1 MFVKLPYKFQK
12 RILISRIAVL
22 EGEPPSNSSD
32 DDLGEKDLEK
42 GDEVADNRK
51 PEESKKKKQEAKDP
65 NLIEWNGPDD
75 PENPQNWPNGKKWRV
90 TMALALMTFCVTFAS
105 SVFSNATVAVANLY
119 GVSTEVSTL
128 GTSLF
133 VLGFGFGPLVSNFP
147 LRFGQYT
154 N

>member
-1 MFVKLPYKFQK
+1 LPYKFQK
-12 RILISRIAVL
+12 RILISRSAAI
-22 EGEPPSNSSD
+22 EGETPSNSSD
-32 DDLGEKDLEK
+32 EDFREKDLEK

-51 PEESKKKKQEAKDP
+51 VEESKNKEQEAKDP

-75 PENPQNWPNGKKWRV
+75 PENPLNWPNGKKWRV
-90 TMALALMTFCVTFAS
+90 TMALAFMTFCVTFAS
-105 SVFSNATVAVANLY
+105 SVFSNATIAVAKLY

-133 VLGFGFGPLVSNFP
+133 VLGFAFGPLVRNLP